1 MRLLNFLDLSRHGY
15 SVWGAVD
22 ALCILAYCAYNVV
35 KNRFPYIYDYEELQ
49 DYWRHQYSVADWQ
62 FWIVPM
68 IAMLWFLHL
77 SMVVSCV
84 IFFLRQRVV
93 RYVVLAQVPL
103 RLVALAA
110 SVLIIYGIKTTFDKI
125 GFGFLLVIFITIEI
139 LRLRSVFKP
148 QISRAAVSHVGT
160 Q

>member
-1 MRLLNFLDLSRHGY
+1 MRLLNFLDLPRHGY
-15 SVWGAVD
+15 SIWGAFD

-49 DYWRHQYSVADWQ
+49 GYRRHQYSAADWQ

-77 SMVVSCV
+77 SIVVSCV
-84 IFFLRQRVV
+84 MFLLRQRVV
-93 RYVVLAQVPL
+93 RYVVLAQLPL

-110 SVLIIYGIKTTFDKI
+110 CVLIVYGIKATVDKL
-125 GFGFLLVIFITIEI
+125 GFGFLLVILIAIEI
-139 LRLRSVFKP
+139 LRLRSVFRP
-148 QISRAAVSHVGT
+148 LISRAAVSPAGT